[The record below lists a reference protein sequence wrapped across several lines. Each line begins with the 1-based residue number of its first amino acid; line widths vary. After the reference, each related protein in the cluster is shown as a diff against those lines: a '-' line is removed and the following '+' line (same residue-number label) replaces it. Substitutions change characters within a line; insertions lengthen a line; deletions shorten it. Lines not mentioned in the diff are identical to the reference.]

1 MDFPS
6 RLPAS
11 MLGTMRMSAL
21 PTTGPLRPLMAAA
34 RSEMALSSARGPS
47 TTHPLICPRS
57 HIRTMIAA
65 SSVHGILSV
74 TVSTAASTATLG
86 FSYPSLWYTPTVF
99 LMASTFSSSV
109 GAIRMPPSTTASN
122 EWRTRVSSYSEHSDS
137 TLLARMPFSLS
148 STACSIWAVCAP
160 PLRMTS
166 ALSSRASAT
175 ATAHAS
181 AGEPASSISNVLAS
195 APACASSFRIFSGT
209 PTRMGAAM
217 PASYA
222 SRAACSETSSG
233 NATASFFRPRF
244 FASSSNWS
252 NVLISMEPPLL
263 VRLFCLKPFFEAH
276 VCLVESLQLILPR
289 HDLNRS
295 DETDPCS
302 DPSDDDTAV
311 RKSPGQHDDVDV
323 TFQYGGH
330 GADFLGYL
338 IGHPF
343 VDRRCFLVAR
353 GNPGFHLTR
362 IVRTKI

>member
-11 MLGTMRMSAL
+11 MSGTMRMSAL
-21 PTTGPLRPLMAAA
+21 PTTGPLRPLMAAE

-57 HIRTMIAA
+57 HIRAMIAA
-65 SSVHGILSV
+65 SSVQGILSV
-74 TVSTAASTATLG
+74 TISTAANTATLG
-86 FSYPSLWYTPTVF
+86 FSYPSLWYTFTVF

-109 GAIRMPPSTTASN
+109 GAIRMPPSTTASS
-122 EWRTRVSSYSEHSDS
+122 EWRTRVSSYSEHSES
-137 TLLARMPFSLS
+137 TLLTRMP
-148 STACSIWAVCAP
+148 
-160 PLRMTS
+160 S

-181 AGEPASSISNVLAS
+181 AGEPASSISNASGS
-195 APACASSFRIFSGT
+195 APACTSNSRILSGT
-209 PTRMGAAM
+209 PTRTGAA
-217 PASYA
+217 S
-222 SRAACSETSSG
+222 SETSSG
-233 NATASFFRPRF
+233 NATASFFRPRC
-244 FASSSNWS
+244 FASSNNWS

-338 IGHPF
+338 IGHRF

>member
-11 MLGTMRMSAL
+11 MWCTMRMSAW
-21 PTTGPLRPLMAAA
+21 PTTGPA
-34 RSEMALSSARGPS
+34 R
-47 TTHPLICPRS
+47 TLICPRS
-57 HIRTMIAA
+57 HIRAMIAA
-65 SSVHGILSV
+65 SSVQGILSV
-74 TVSTAASTATLG
+74 TISTAANTATLG
-86 FSYPSLWYTPTVF
+86 FSYPSLWYTFPVF

-109 GAIRMPPSTTASN
+109 GAIRMPPSTTASS
-122 EWRTRVSSYSEHSDS
+122 EWRTRVSSYSEHSES
-137 TLLARMPFSLS
+137 TLLTRMPFSLS
-148 STACSIWAVCAP
+148 STACNIWAVCAP

-181 AGEPASSISNVLAS
+181 AGEPASSISNAPGS
-195 APACASSFRIFSGT
+195 APAFTRSSRILSGT
-209 PTRMGAAM
+209 PTRMGAAI
-217 PASYA
+217 PASCA

-244 FASSSNWS
+244 FASSNNWS

-263 VRLFCLKPFFEAH
+263 VRLFCLKPFFQAY

-338 IGHPF
+338 IGHRF